1 VKPSTILT
9 TQTQG
14 TLTITLNRP
23 EVHNAFTDQLITD
36 LVDTFTNLENDPSI
50 TAVILTGA
58 GKSFCAGADLNWMKE
73 MVRYTK
79 DQNIQDSNKIL
90 RLYDTI
96 ATCPKPVIG
105 RINGP
110 AFGGGVGLIAVCDL
124 TASVP
129 EAKFAFTEVKLGLA
143 PAVISTY
150 VSQRLSPATMRRYFI
165 TGERF
170 DAATANTIGLID
182 TVAPLDT
189 IDTVIN
195 NWLTQ
200 LKTSGPKAIA
210 EVKHLI
216 QTMLATDPE
225 MYKAQTVDTIAT
237 LRTSPE
243 GQEGMSAFL
252 EKRKPKWSDH

>member
-9 TQTQG
+9 SQSEG

-23 EVHNAFTDQLITD
+23 EVHNAFSDQLITD
-36 LVDTFTNLENDPSI
+36 LVDTFTRLSDNDTV
-50 TAVILTGA
+50 TAVVLTGA

-79 DQNIQDSNKIL
+79 NQNIADSNKIL

-96 ATCPKPVIG
+96 ASCPKPVIG

-110 AFGGGVGLIAVCDL
+110 AFGGGVGLVAICDL
-124 TASVP
+124 TVSVP
-129 EAKFAFTEVKLGLA
+129 EAKFAFTEVKLGLV
-143 PAVISTY
+143 PAVISSF
-150 VSQRLSPATMRRYFI
+150 VAQRLNPAAMRRYFI

-170 DAATANTIGLID
+170 DATTAKTIGLID
-182 TVAPLDT
+182 AVAPLESLDQT
-189 IDTVIN
+189 IHE
-195 NWLTQ
+195 WLIQ
-200 LKTSGPKAIA
+200 LSSSGPKAIG
-210 EVKHLI
+210 EVKSLI
-216 QTMLATDPE
+216 RTMLTVDPE
-225 MYKAQTVDTIAT
+225 IYKVQTVETIAT

-252 EKRKPKWSDH
+252 EKRKPKWSDK